1 MLYKEGD
8 NMPDYKKLYFKMFN
22 GITDIIEEL
31 KKLQQ
36 EAEEMYIES
45 CESEEVKKSEHQR
58 CPD

>member
-1 MLYKEGD
+1 
-8 NMPDYKKLYFKMFN
+8 MPDYKKLYFKMFN

-45 CESEEVKKSEHQR
+45 CESGDVKKSEHQR